1 MVFQFGWKYL
11 CRYWG
16 RLCAGVLL
24 GVLFGLSNASFAW
37 ATKTLVQRFKAPDNL
52 QVRQANLS
60 PAKKVTWV
68 DERIA
73 RIERSASAAADRWLP
88 RIGMPMTWQMM
99 LGLLLFLP
107 LLVAVRSGTDYGSS
121 YCMGWVSE
129 RVINDLRFDILEKL
143 TSLSLGF
150 FTRATTG
157 DLLTRINSDAHKLQR
172 ALKQGAADLLKESMS
187 VATLLTALLWIN
199 WQLTLLTFAFIPLC
213 LGPLL
218 ILGRKA
224 RKAAGASRIAEILQT
239 GHFVEFVN
247 GVRIVKAYN
256 LEGTLMERY
265 RKLTRELVRQG
276 MKGIKAKELVNPL
289 VEVISMLGLGVLV
302 VFIFKTGTTLDD
314 FVGFLT
320 AVMFFFLSVKK
331 LSGVHIIFEQA
342 NPSVARLHD
351 ILQQQPTVREPERP
365 VALSRFQKELRFE
378 NVTFAYEDRV
388 VIQDFTLVIPRGARV
403 GIAGAS
409 GSGKSTLVNL
419 LLRFYDPRSG
429 RITIDGVDISHT
441 TFIDLRSLMALV
453 SQDVVLF
460 DTSVADNIA
469 QGKPGATHLEIETAA
484 RDAYAHEF
492 IMQLPQ
498 GYDTRVGERG
508 ITLSTGQRQRISIA
522 RAFIRNAPILI
533 LDEATASL
541 DSQAEAEVQRAID
554 HLSENRTV
562 ISVAHRLSTLSNCDR
577 VVVLAQGRIIEQG
590 GFHDLLRGDGPF
602 AAMARRQGIDA
613 DFPSTINARVLG

>member
-1 MVFQFGWKYL
+1 MVFGFGWKYL
-11 CRYWG
+11 RRYWG
-16 RLCAGVLL
+16 RLMAGLLL
-24 GVLFGLSNASFAW
+24 GVLFGISNASFVW
-37 ATKTLVQRFKAPDNL
+37 ATKTLTERFKPEA
-52 QVRQANLS
+52 QVRQA
-60 PAKKVTWV
+60 
-68 DERIA
+68 E
-73 RIERSASAAADRWLP
+73 ASAPPQKKLPWIRERTAEMERRAAAAVDPWLP
-88 RIGMPMTWQMM
+88 RLGTAMNWQMM
-99 LGLLLFLP
+99 LGAMLFLP
-107 LLVAVRSGTDYGSS
+107 LLVAVRSATDYGSS

-129 RVINDLRFDILEKL
+129 RVINDLRQDILEKL
-143 TSLSLGF
+143 LALSLGF
-150 FTRATTG
+150 FTRTTTG
-157 DLLTRINSDAHKLQR
+157 DLLTRINSDTHKLQR
-172 ALKQGAADLLKESMS
+172 ALKQGAADLLKESIS
-187 VATLLTALLWIN
+187 LLTLLAALLWVN

-224 RKAAGASRIAEILQT
+224 RKAAGASRAAEMLQT
-239 GHFVEFVN
+239 GHFVEFIN

-265 RKLTRELVRQG
+265 RKLARELVRQG

-302 VFIFKTGTTLDD
+302 VFIFKTGTTIGD

-320 AVMFFFLSVKK
+320 AVMLFFLSVKK
-331 LSGVHIIFEQA
+331 LSGVHMIFEQA

-351 ILQQQPTVREPERP
+351 ILQEQPTVREPERA
-365 VALSRFQKELRFE
+365 VALRGFQKEVRFE
-378 NVTFAYEDRV
+378 NVTFAYEDRP
-388 VIQDFTLVIPRGARV
+388 VIEDFTLAIPRGARV
-403 GIAGAS
+403 GIAGPS

-419 LLRFYDPRSG
+419 LLRFYDPLSG
-429 RITIDGVDISHT
+429 RITIDGVNIRDTS
-441 TFIDLRSLMALV
+441 FIDLRSLMALV

-469 QGKPGATHLEIETAA
+469 QGKAGATQAEIQTAA

-498 GYDTRVGERG
+498 GYDTRIGERG
-508 ITLSTGQRQRISIA
+508 VTLSGGQRQRLAIA
-522 RAFIRNAPILI
+522 RAFIRDAPILI

-577 VVVLAQGRIIEQG
+577 IVVLVQGRIVEQG
-590 GFHDLLRGDGPF
+590 GFNELLRRDGQF
-602 AAMARRQGIDA
+602 AAMARRQGIVA
-613 DFPSTINARVLG
+613 ELGLETGKAH